1 MSLSEAD
8 FTTLVTSACDA
19 CGSNEL
25 VIRAY
30 VAARFTLLSGEAYGA
45 HRYIYKGEDLA
56 RGVYRAECGGC
67 KKTRY
72 ESDSCPVCKAGS
84 VEAALHASDKHT
96 RPLECPGC
104 KDEQVGYVAYL
115 PVTVKSSEGRPEKAR
130 TLTTLDD
137 EGCHGI
143 RVECKDCLY
152 SEPLPKSGCVLR
164 CAKRPAVTA

>member
-8 FTTLVTSACDA
+8 FTTLVTSPCEG
-19 CGSNEL
+19 CGGAEL
-25 VIRAY
+25 LLRAY
-30 VAARFTLLSGEAYGA
+30 VAARFTLLTGEAYGA

-56 RGVYRAECGGC
+56 RGVYRADCATC

-72 ESDSCPVCKAGS
+72 ESDACPVCKVGS
-84 VEAALHASDKHT
+84 VEAALALRDKHT

-115 PVTVKSSEGRPEKAR
+115 PVTVKSSGGHPEKAR
-130 TLTTLDD
+130 TLTSLDD
-137 EGCHGI
+137 DGCHGI

-152 SEPLPKSGCVLR
+152 SEPLPKSGCVL
-164 CAKRPAVTA
+164 CSK